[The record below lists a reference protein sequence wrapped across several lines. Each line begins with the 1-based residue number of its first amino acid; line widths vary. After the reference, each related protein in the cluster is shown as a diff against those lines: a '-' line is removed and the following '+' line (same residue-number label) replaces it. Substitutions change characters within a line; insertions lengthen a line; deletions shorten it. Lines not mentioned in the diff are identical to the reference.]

1 MEISFAADHTAVK
14 QKEISMLLI
23 NLMLELRKINKVL
36 FDSNT
41 HVWFVNERTESNSST
56 LKNIAG
62 GVILHQ
68 NIFDVRFDS
77 I

>member
-36 FDSNT
+36 LDSNT
-41 HVWFVNERTESNSST
+41 HVWFVNVRTESNSST
-56 LKNIAG
+56 LKHTAG
-62 GVILHQ
+62 GVALHQ